1 LTGKAGRK
9 EAGEAFSSCFFFA
22 AEAANIWTVTAD
34 IHPDD
39 IIIREGASDMKM
51 KRTKKCLAI
60 AAAVVMGITL
70 CACGSGN
77 KGTGATESKLELKE
91 TEKGNK
97 VNEDFSLNVNTNR
110 ASDYAKKELV
120 LPVKGIGRG
129 ISTDVKAKKKYK
141 IVVMTRNST
150 NPYMIGMWAGGAQA
164 GKDMGLE
171 VQTLAPSNQD
181 NIDDQLTIMESL
193 IDQNVDGFVIHPSD
207 SKGIQPM
214 IDAANE
220 KGIPVVAIGT
230 APDTGAFMRTGVDYY
245 ETGYLV
251 TKELCEAAGGKG
263 KAIILEGPAG
273 VQNMEERKA
282 GIKDA
287 IAEYPDMEIAAS
299 QTANCKRDEAMRVM
313 ENLLAKE
320 DIADG
325 LTIVSCCN
333 DEMAIGAI
341 QALKA
346 KHMKNVFVGG
356 ADASKDASQA
366 VKDGDLY
373 VTYNTDP
380 YGSTYLAVT
389 YLVQYLNDK
398 TLPEEYFI
406 PFPSERHNPL
416 ITKDNVQEYIDQY
429 RWFE

>member
-1 LTGKAGRK
+1 
-9 EAGEAFSSCFFFA
+9 
-22 AEAANIWTVTAD
+22 
-34 IHPDD
+34 
-39 IIIREGASDMKM
+39 MK
-51 KRTKKCLAI
+51 KITKKRGLAL
-60 AAAVVMGITL
+60 AVALVMVLGL
-70 CACGSGN
+70 CACGSGQQA
-77 KGTGATESKLELKE
+77 GEATETKLELTE
-91 TEKGNK
+91 SEKGSK

-110 ASDYAKKELV
+110 ASDYAKNELV
-120 LPVKGIGRG
+120 LPVEGIGRG
-129 ISTDVKAKKKYK
+129 ISTSVKAKDKYK

-181 NIDDQLTIMESL
+181 NIDEQLTIMESL

-282 GIKDA
+282 GIEDA
-287 IAEYPDMEIAAS
+287 IAEYPDMEIVAS
-299 QTANCKRDEAMRVM
+299 QTANCKRNEGMQVM
-313 ENLLAKE
+313 ENLLARE
-320 DIADG
+320 GVADE
-325 LTIVSCCN
+325 LSIVSCCN
-333 DEMAIGAI
+333 DEMAIGAV

-346 KHMKNVFVGG
+346 QNIKGVLVGG

-416 ITKDNVQEYIDQY
+416 ITKDNVQDYIDNY